1 LLRQATQLAS
11 AAPMR
16 LQPIKRRYHCAY
28 AANHV
33 EGAVHMTDFRGIFPY
48 LVSPVDEATG
58 RVRERVLRDLVEHL
72 IQCGV
77 HGLSPLG
84 STGEFAYLSFEQR
97 QEIVR
102 IVVDAAG
109 GRVPVL
115 AGVAAF
121 STGDAIRQ
129 AEAHARLGADG
140 LILILQQMFP
150 VPPRGIERYFG
161 AVAEALPRVSM
172 TLYTNPG
179 LLGGDIPMDVLDT
192 LSHFPNIEYVKDA
205 SGNTG
210 RILTMLNRM
219 GARIRVFSASAHIP
233 LLVLKLGGV
242 GWMAGPGC
250 VMPRECVR
258 LYDLACAGKWDEAMA
273 EQRRQWAI
281 NEVFAK
287 YALAA
292 CIKTALQLQGFAV
305 GDAISPQEALKPEA
319 VDDIRRALAQL

>member
-1 LLRQATQLAS
+1 
-11 AAPMR
+11 
-16 LQPIKRRYHCAY
+16 
-28 AANHV
+28 
-33 EGAVHMTDFRGIFPY
+33 MTCFHGIFPY
-48 LVSPVDEATG
+48 LVSPIDAASG
-58 RVRERVLRDLVEHL
+58 RVREKVLRELVEHL
-72 IQCGV
+72 IRCGV

-102 IVVDAAG
+102 IVIDAAA

-121 STGDAIRQ
+121 AAADAVRQ
-129 AEAHARLGADG
+129 AEAYARLGADG
-140 LILILQQMFP
+140 MILILQQMFP
-150 VPPRGIERYFG
+150 VQPRGIERYFA
-161 AVAEALPRVSM
+161 AVAEALPQTSM

-179 LLGGDIPMDVLDT
+179 LLGGDIPMDVLDA
-192 LSHFPNIEYVKDA
+192 LSHIPNIEYVKDA

-219 GARIRVFSASAHIP
+219 GERIKVFSASAHIP

-258 LYDLACAGKWDEAMA
+258 LYDLARGGNWDEALA

-281 NEVFAK
+281 NEVFTK

-292 CIKTALQLQGFAV
+292 CIKTALQLQGFDV
-305 GDAISPQEALKPEA
+305 GDAIAPQEPLKPEA
-319 VDDIRRALAQL
+319 VEDIRRALAQLR

>member
-1 LLRQATQLAS
+1 
-11 AAPMR
+11 
-16 LQPIKRRYHCAY
+16 
-28 AANHV
+28 
-33 EGAVHMTDFRGIFPY
+33 MTDFHGIFPY
-48 LVSPVDEATG
+48 LVSPIDASTG
-58 RVRERVLRDLVEHL
+58 RVRERVLRELVEHL
-72 IQCGV
+72 IACGV

-97 QEIVR
+97 GEIVR
-102 IVVDAAG
+102 IVIDAAA

-121 STGDAIRQ
+121 ATADAIRQ

-150 VPPRGIERYFG
+150 LPPRGIEGYFR
-161 AVAEALPRVSM
+161 AVAEAMPQTSM
-172 TLYTNPG
+172 TIYTNPG
-179 LLGGDIPMDVLDT
+179 LLGGDVPIDVLDA
-192 LSHFPNIEYVKDA
+192 LSHLANIEYVKDA

-210 RILTMLNRM
+210 RILSMLNRM

-242 GWMAGPGC
+242 GWMAGPAC

-258 LYDLACAGKWDEAMA
+258 LYDLARAGKWDEAMA
-273 EQRRQWAI
+273 EQRRQWVI

-292 CIKTALQLQGFAV
+292 CIKTALQLQGFDV
-305 GDAISPQEALKPEA
+305 GDAIAPQAALKPEA
-319 VDDIRRALAQL
+319 VEDIRRALAQLQ

>member
-1 LLRQATQLAS
+1 
-11 AAPMR
+11 M
-16 LQPIKRRYHCAY
+16 
-28 AANHV
+28 
-33 EGAVHMTDFRGIFPY
+33 GGIVF
-48 LVSPVDEATG
+48 
-58 RVRERVLRDLVEHL
+58 
-72 IQCGV
+72 
-77 HGLSPLG
+77 
-84 STGEFAYLSFEQR
+84 
-97 QEIVR
+97 
-102 IVVDAAG
+102 DAAS

-121 STGDAIRQ
+121 ATSDAIRQ
-129 AEAHARLGADG
+129 AEAHARMGADG

-150 VPPRGIERYFG
+150 LTPHGIERYFG
-161 AVAEALPRVSM
+161 AVAEALPQTSM

-179 LLGGDIPMDVLDT
+179 LLGGDIPMDALDA
-192 LSHFPNIEYVKDA
+192 LSHIPNIEYVKDA

-210 RILTMLNRM
+210 RILTLLNRM

-258 LYDLACAGKWDEAMA
+258 LYDLASAGKWDEAMA

-292 CIKTALQLQGFAV
+292 CIKSALQLQGFDV
-305 GDAISPQEALKPEA
+305 GDAIAPQEALKPEA
-319 VDDIRRALAQL
+319 VEDIRRALAQLQ

>member
-1 LLRQATQLAS
+1 
-11 AAPMR
+11 
-16 LQPIKRRYHCAY
+16 
-28 AANHV
+28 
-33 EGAVHMTDFRGIFPY
+33 MTDFRGIFPY
-48 LVSPVDEATG
+48 LVSPIDAATG

-72 IQCGV
+72 IACGV
-77 HGLSPLG
+77 HGFSPLG

-97 QEIVR
+97 REIVR
-102 IVVDAAG
+102 IVIDAAAQ
-109 GRVPVL
+109 RVPVL

-121 STGDAIRQ
+121 STADALRQ
-129 AEAHARLGADG
+129 AEAYAEFGAQG
-140 LILILQQMFP
+140 MILILQQMFP
-150 VPPRGIERYFG
+150 LPPRAIERYFA
-161 AVAEALPRVSM
+161 AVAESLPQSSM

-179 LLGGDIPMDVLDT
+179 LLGGDIPMDVLDA
-192 LSHFPNIEYVKDA
+192 LSHLPNIEYVKDA

-210 RILTMLNRM
+210 RILSLLNRM
-219 GARIRVFSASAHIP
+219 GERIKVFSASAHIP

-258 LYDLACAGKWDEAMA
+258 LYELARAGKWDEAFA

-292 CIKTALQLQGFAV
+292 CIKTALMLQGFDV
-305 GDAISPQEALKPEA
+305 GDAIAPQEPLKPEA
-319 VDDIRRALAQL
+319 VEDIRRALAQLEAPAA

>member
-1 LLRQATQLAS
+1 
-11 AAPMR
+11 
-16 LQPIKRRYHCAY
+16 
-28 AANHV
+28 
-33 EGAVHMTDFRGIFPY
+33 MTDFHGIFPY
-48 LVSPVDEATG
+48 LVSPIDEASG
-58 RVRERVLRDLVEHL
+58 HVREKVLRDLVEHL

-97 QEIVR
+97 RDIVR
-102 IVVDAAG
+102 IVIDAAAR
-109 GRVPVL
+109 RVPVL

-121 STGDAIRQ
+121 ATSEAIRQ
-129 AEAHARLGADG
+129 AEAYAKLGADG

-150 VPPRGIERYFG
+150 VSPRGVEGYFSTIAG
-161 AVAEALPRVSM
+161 ALPQMSM

-179 LLGGDIPMDVLDT
+179 LLGGDISMDALDA
-192 LSHFPNIEYVKDA
+192 LSHIPNIEYIKDA

-210 RILTMLNRM
+210 RILTVLNRM
-219 GARIRVFSASAHIP
+219 GGRIKVFSASAHIP

-258 LYDLACAGKWDEAMA
+258 LYQLVRAGREEEALA

-281 NEVFAK
+281 NEVFTK

-292 CIKTALQLQGFAV
+292 CIKTALQMQGFDV
-305 GDAISPQEALKPEA
+305 GDAIAPQEKLKPEA
-319 VDDIRRALAQL
+319 VEEIRCALAQLQ

>member
-1 LLRQATQLAS
+1 
-11 AAPMR
+11 
-16 LQPIKRRYHCAY
+16 
-28 AANHV
+28 
-33 EGAVHMTDFRGIFPY
+33 MTEFHGIFPY
-48 LVSPVDEATG
+48 LVSPIDESTG

-72 IQCGV
+72 IGAGV

-97 QEIVR
+97 QEVVR
-102 IVVDAAG
+102 IVVDAAA

-121 STGDAIRQ
+121 SSSDALRQ
-129 AEAHARLGADG
+129 AEAHARLGANG
-140 LILILQQMFP
+140 MILILQQMFP
-150 VPPRGIERYFG
+150 VTPRGVESYFRS
-161 AVAEALPRVSM
+161 VAEALPQTSM

-179 LLGGDIPMDVLDT
+179 LLGGELPMDVLDA
-192 LSHFPNIEYVKDA
+192 LSHSPNIEYVKDA

-219 GARIRVFSASAHIP
+219 GDRIKVFSASAHIP
-233 LLVLKLGGV
+233 LLVLALGGV

-250 VMPRECVR
+250 VMPRACVR
-258 LYDLACAGKWDEAMA
+258 LYELYCAGKWEEAMA

-281 NEVFAK
+281 NEVFTK

-292 CIKTALQLQGFAV
+292 CIKTALQLQGFDV
-305 GDAISPQEALKPEA
+305 GGALAPQEALKPEA
-319 VDDIRRALAQL
+319 VEDIRRALAQLK

>member
-1 LLRQATQLAS
+1 MS
-11 AAPMR
+11 
-16 LQPIKRRYHCAY
+16 
-28 AANHV
+28 
-33 EGAVHMTDFRGIFPY
+33 DFHGIFPY
-48 LVSPVDEATG
+48 LVSPIDETTG

-72 IQCGV
+72 IGCGV

-97 QEIVR
+97 KEIVR
-102 IVVDAAG
+102 IVVDAAA

-121 STGDAIRQ
+121 ATSDAIRQ
-129 AEAHARLGADG
+129 AEAQTRLGADG

-150 VPPRGIERYFG
+150 VPPRGVEGYFS
-161 AVAEALPRVSM
+161 AVARAMPQTPM

-179 LLGGDIPMDVLDT
+179 LLGGDIPMDVLDA
-192 LSHFPNIEYVKDA
+192 LSHIPNIEYVKDA

-210 RILTMLNRM
+210 RILTILNRM
-219 GARIRVFSASAHIP
+219 GGRIKVFSASAHIP

-258 LYDLACAGKWDEAMA
+258 LYELACAGKWEEAVA

-281 NEVFAK
+281 NEVFTK

-292 CIKTALQLQGFAV
+292 CIKAALGLQGFDV
-305 GDAISPQEALKPEA
+305 GDAIAPQEALKPEA
-319 VDDIRRALAQL
+319 VEEIRRALAQL

>member
-1 LLRQATQLAS
+1 
-11 AAPMR
+11 
-16 LQPIKRRYHCAY
+16 
-28 AANHV
+28 
-33 EGAVHMTDFRGIFPY
+33 MTEFHGIFPY
-48 LVSPVDEATG
+48 LVSPIDAATG
-58 RVRERVLRDLVEHL
+58 RVRERVLRELVEHL
-72 IQCGV
+72 IRCGV

-84 STGEFAYLSFEQR
+84 STGEFAYLSLDQR
-97 QEIVR
+97 CEIVR
-102 IVVDAAG
+102 IVIDAAA

-121 STGDAIRQ
+121 ASADAMRQ
-129 AEAHARLGADG
+129 AEAHARLGASG

-150 VPPRGIERYFG
+150 VSPRGIESYFR
-161 AVAEALPRVSM
+161 AVAECLPQTSM

-179 LLGGDIPMDVLDT
+179 LLGGDIPMDVLDA
-192 LSHFPNIEYVKDA
+192 LSYLPNIEYVKDA

-210 RILTMLNRM
+210 RILTLLNRM

-258 LYDLACAGKWDEAMA
+258 LYDLVRAGDWDGALA

-281 NEVFAK
+281 NEVFAR

-292 CIKTALQLQGFAV
+292 CIKTALQLQGFDV
-305 GDAISPQEALKPEA
+305 GDAIAPQEALKPEA
-319 VDDIRRALAQL
+319 VEDIRRALAQLN

>member
-1 LLRQATQLAS
+1 
-11 AAPMR
+11 M
-16 LQPIKRRYHCAY
+16 
-28 AANHV
+28 ANFH
-33 EGAVHMTDFRGIFPY
+33 GIFPY
-48 LVSPVDEATG
+48 LVSPIDETTG

-84 STGEFAYLSFEQR
+84 STGEFAYLSFEQC

-102 IVVDAAG
+102 IVIDAAAR
-109 GRVPVL
+109 RVPVL

-121 STGDAIRQ
+121 ATTDAMRQ
-129 AEAHARLGADG
+129 AEAYARLGANG

-150 VPPRGIERYFG
+150 VAPSGIEGYFR
-161 AVAEALPRVSM
+161 AVAEAMPQTSM
-172 TLYTNPG
+172 TIYTNPG
-179 LLGGDIPMDVLDT
+179 LLGGDVPMDVLDT
-192 LSHFPNIEYVKDA
+192 LSHLPNVEYVKDA

-219 GARIRVFSASAHIP
+219 GARIKVFSASAHVP

-281 NEVFAK
+281 NEVFTK

-292 CIKTALQLQGFAV
+292 CIKTALQLQGFDV
-305 GDAISPQEALKPEA
+305 GDAIAPQEALKPEA
-319 VDDIRRALAQL
+319 LEEIRRALAQLSSKRTSFGA